1 MNVKM
6 IKGFMP
12 KLYINKI
19 AIDKMLEYIDQS
31 NLEIGWLG
39 SAERVNDA
47 YQITDVFLFKQ
58 EVHATTTEITTEGLS
73 EFAMELMQQEN
84 GVEIW
89 NNMRVWGHSHVNMST
104 SPSSQDDKQMD
115 LFLENSNDFFIRIIA
130 NKKEEFRID
139 IWDFAVG
146 VIYESVP
153 YDVVY
158 PNELATQINSL
169 SKQISVL
176 KEKLNTLINPPQE
189 IKDNIKNEIALKVKE
204 KTYTSN
210 NVKVYN
216 DYSGNGRWF
225 RGNKKNNVNRNIE
238 KTAIEIFEEST
249 DYEKYEMWEH
259 IECGGTS
266 CDLTRDEISLKES
279 YILDDLIEQF
289 VKENL
294 NDYYMYLGKYY

>member
-1 MNVKM
+1 MNVKSLG
-6 IKGFMP
+6 INMP
-12 KLYINKI
+12 EIRIHVMAYNKI
-19 AIDKMLEYIDQS
+19 MEATNICDNEIALLGCVRKEYNSYI
-31 NLEIGWLG
+31 I
-39 SAERVNDA
+39 
-47 YQITDVFLFKQ
+47 YDVIIIEQ
-58 EVHATTTEITTEGLS
+58 EVHATTAEITEEGLS
-73 EFAMELMQQEN
+73 KLALELMEKEN
-84 GVEIW
+84 GIQMW
-89 NNMRVWGHSHVNMST
+89 NDIKMWYHSHVNMSIN
-104 SPSSQDDKQMD
+104 PSNQDDKQMD
-115 LFLENSNDFFIRIIA
+115 LFIQSHDDFFIRMIG
-130 NKKEEFRID
+130 NKKEELKID
-139 IWDFAVG
+139 LYNMENGIV
-146 VIYESVP
+146 YEDLP
-153 YDVVY
+153 FKMEYDEDVY
-158 PNELATQINSL
+158 NKITSLNNQIKILRNKLEELIAI
-169 SKQISVL
+169 
-176 KEKLNTLINPPQE
+176 PQE

>member
-153 YDVVY
+153 YDVIY
-158 PNELATQINSL
+158 PNKLATQINSL

>member
-153 YDVVY
+153 YDVIY

>member
-1 MNVKM
+1 MNVRM